1 MKSSIIKQ
9 CFFVGFFIALS
20 CESIYPMFSWFS
32 SGQQAQQPQPQVW
45 VKTKSAQESQQPT
58 SAVLDA
64 HIKAER
70 YSEALELFNIVL
82 AQKNQTKYAI
92 RWAKSVAEKGIFP
105 IQYQL
110 IKYYQR
116 LLLEGIVG
124 LNIEE
129 VNFVCGLIIKSNIMM
144 TMACNWFE
152 YKSNIAMKNKCKALL
167 AFLNQEYA
175 RLLNNLLG
183 RYSPSYSD
191 IHEQVV
197 AWINKN
203 LYSLT
208 RVLPNFLL
216 AMEMSRDALVF
227 SSAHSNASGFVH
239 EAVEKIELQKINET
253 FLKALKKHQSW
264 DEFYR
269 NFNVNA

>member
-32 SGQQAQQPQPQVW
+32 SSQQAQQRQQQVW
-45 VKTKSAQESQQPT
+45 IKTKAAQESQQPT

-64 HIKAER
+64 HIKVER
-70 YSEALELFNIVL
+70 YSEALELFNIFL
-82 AQKNQTKYAI
+82 AQKNQTKYAL

-116 LLLEGIVG
+116 LLHEGIVG
-124 LNIEE
+124 LNIDE
-129 VNFVCGLIIKSNIMM
+129 VNFVCALIIKSNIMM

-152 YKSNIAMKNKCKALL
+152 YKSNIAMKNKCKVLL
-167 AFLNQEYA
+167 AFLNQEYVK
-175 RLLNNLLG
+175 LLNNLLC
-183 RYSPSYSD
+183 RYSPSCSE
-191 IHEQVV
+191 IHEQVI
-197 AWINKN
+197 AWISKN
-203 LYSLT
+203 LYALT

-227 SSAHSNASGFVH
+227 SSVHANGSGFVH
-239 EAVEKIELQKINET
+239 EVAERIELQKINET

-264 DEFYR
+264 DGFIEILM
-269 NFNVNA
+269 